1 MISIIVCSR
10 KKDISNEL
18 RKSIE
23 CTIGVEHEIIIVDN
37 SQNSYSIFEA
47 YNIGQD
53 LAKYPYLCFIHED
66 IIFLKE
72 FVGWGEHL
80 SQYLSQKTTGII
92 GIAGSCVVSKIP
104 APWSF
109 FRPAKMINIIQGK
122 RKKTGE
128 LVFTKEYFP
137 IGNTNNLLPVILLD
151 GVFLSMRKDVFHDI
165 CFDET
170 LSGFHGYDL
179 DISLQSYVAG
189 YRNYVMYDI
198 GVIHYSLGNMDKKY
212 YENLISIFKKYESIL
227 PLFDGIGYEYKDSIE
242 KIECKQIRRF
252 CVRMLKVGMP
262 INDVLNHFSYY
273 SKILKLSKFYQY
285 ILNLYFRII
294 LFFEFFRR

>member
-23 CTIGVEHEIIIVDN
+23 CTIGVEHEIIIIDN

-128 LVFTKEYFP
+128 LVFTKEY
-137 IGNTNNLLPVILLD
+137 G
-151 GVFLSMRKDVFHDI
+151 
-165 CFDET
+165 
-170 LSGFHGYDL
+170 
-179 DISLQSYVAG
+179 SY
-189 YRNYVMYDI
+189 
-198 GVIHYSLGNMDKKY
+198 S
-212 YENLISIFKKYESIL
+212 
-227 PLFDGIGYEYKDSIE
+227 P
-242 KIECKQIRRF
+242 
-252 CVRMLKVGMP
+252 
-262 INDVLNHFSYY
+262 
-273 SKILKLSKFYQY
+273 
-285 ILNLYFRII
+285 
-294 LFFEFFRR
+294 